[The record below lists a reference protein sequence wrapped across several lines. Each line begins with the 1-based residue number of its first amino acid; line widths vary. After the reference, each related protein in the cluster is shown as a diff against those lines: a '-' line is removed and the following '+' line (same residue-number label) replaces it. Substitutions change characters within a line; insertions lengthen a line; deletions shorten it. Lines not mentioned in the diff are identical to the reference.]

1 MSCRA
6 TLVHQ
11 SGTPSCPNLWQ
22 KGYSAPAQERRLV
35 RPGES
40 PEALRKAGLIDK
52 HEFKESLRTSDYA
65 EARRLLLSELIAID
79 AQIAAAKRK
88 LDPAP
93 VRALT
98 RSEAEH
104 IALAW
109 FYEREDVRIERK
121 RSAAPA
127 WSRHDELMDREIEE
141 ATFADPED
149 TNGQASTL
157 STA

>member
-1 MSCRA
+1 
-6 TLVHQ
+6 
-11 SGTPSCPNLWQ
+11 
-22 KGYSAPAQERRLV
+22 
-35 RPGES
+35 
-40 PEALRKAGLIDK
+40 
-52 HEFKESLRTSDYA
+52 
-65 EARRLLLSELIAID
+65 LLSELIAID

-88 LDPAP
+88 LDRAP

-109 FYEREDVRIERK
+109 FYEREDVRIERN

-127 WSRHDELMDREIEE
+127 WSRQDELMDREIEE

-149 TNGQASTL
+149 TNG
-157 STA
+157 